1 MTVQISVVLDPN
13 EIGRRIAAARRRK
26 GWTQLDLALQAH
38 VSPSSISK
46 WERGR
51 LPPVPQLIRLA
62 EVMEID
68 PGELVAEP
76 TLTGEILAKLD
87 EILAELREKPD

>member
-26 GWTQLDLALQAH
+26 GWTQLDLALRAH

-87 EILAELREKPD
+87 EILAELREK